1 MINKGLINLLINKF
15 EYINQ
20 YNLYL
25 NNKNYENYTRK
36 LFSSYLPFPMMYNQ
50 PSKYYAQAQ
59 EQVKILGLSKQK
71 LVFDFT
77 TGNNEQG
84 SIDVANGLI
93 NDEDDEDGETKTELM
108 SPLVHYMKT
117 IIKEIKIKTSIKES
131 RNSMKCLIL
140 ITQYIERFK
149 TIFQH
154 QQRDSDE
161 EFGYIFNNQNP
172 SSSEILFYAYIFC
185 LTYEK
190 LPDRFIFNYLKL
202 KQDYTLKFITE
213 IMNKNQISKNK
224 FRNQLERNT
233 EFNK

>member
-1 MINKGLINLLINKF
+1 
-15 EYINQ
+15 
-20 YNLYL
+20 
-25 NNKNYENYTRK
+25 
-36 LFSSYLPFPMMYNQ
+36 MMYNQ

-84 SIDVANGLI
+84 SIDVAPTELI
-93 NDEDDEDGETKTELM
+93 NDEDDEEGDEDGANVAISSLHERQLLKKSKSKQVL
-108 SPLVHYMKT
+108 
-117 IIKEIKIKTSIKES
+117 KES

-161 EFGYIFNNQNP
+161 EFDIYLIIKTPVLVKYYSMLIF
-172 SSSEILFYAYIFC
+172 SV
-185 LTYEK
+185 
-190 LPDRFIFNYLKL
+190 
-202 KQDYTLKFITE
+202 
-213 IMNKNQISKNK
+213 
-224 FRNQLERNT
+224 
-233 EFNK
+233 

>member
-1 MINKGLINLLINKF
+1 MAPT
-15 EYINQ
+15 E
-20 YNLYL
+20 
-25 NNKNYENYTRK
+25 
-36 LFSSYLPFPMMYNQ
+36 
-50 PSKYYAQAQ
+50 
-59 EQVKILGLSKQK
+59 
-71 LVFDFT
+71 
-77 TGNNEQG
+77 
-84 SIDVANGLI
+84 LI
-93 NDEDDEDGETKTELM
+93 NDEDDEDDEEGDEDGANVAISSLHERQLLKKSKSKQVL
-108 SPLVHYMKT
+108 
-117 IIKEIKIKTSIKES
+117 KES

-161 EFGYIFNNQNP
+161 EFGFIFNNQNP

-224 FRNQLERNT
+224 FRNPIGNEIPSLTNEVKYWIGSI
-233 EFNK
+233 EY